1 MNLNLVCYSLLLLTA
16 VGSALLP
23 YPLAMWFLLSSL
35 LTWLIY
41 GADKLAARKA
51 WRRVPETTLL
61 VLGQQCFRHKTQKQ
75 PFRTRFFISV
85 ALNVAALAGLYVVYT
100 YLLSR

>member
-1 MNLNLVCYSLLLLTA
+1 MNVPMNLNPVCYSLLLLTA

-61 VLGQQCFRHKTQKQ
+61 VL
-75 PFRTRFFISV
+75 
-85 ALNVAALAGLYVVYT
+85 AGGWPGP
-100 YLLSR
+100 SSASSAFAIKRKSSPSGRGFSSA

>member
-51 WRRVPETTLL
+51 WRRVPETTYSPASSAFAIKRKSSPS
-61 VLGQQCFRHKTQKQ
+61 GGGFSSAWR
-75 PFRTRFFISV
+75 
-85 ALNVAALAGLYVVYT
+85 
-100 YLLSR
+100 

>member
-16 VGSALLP
+16 VGSALQP

-61 VLGQQCFRHKTQKQ
+61 VLG
-75 PFRTRFFISV
+75 
-85 ALNVAALAGLYVVYT
+85 LAGGWPGA
-100 YLLSR
+100 SSAFAIKRKNSPSGGGFSSAWR

>member
-51 WRRVPETTLL
+51 WR
-61 VLGQQCFRHKTQKQ
+61 
-75 PFRTRFFISV
+75 
-85 ALNVAALAGLYVVYT
+85 
-100 YLLSR
+100 